1 MCDSSLILDN
11 NSWETSCP
19 RGKYISTTTS
29 QSMGVYDNNVW
40 ASWESNW
47 YEWAGTSS
55 NKCLSWPKSKYLL
68 YGTSESIVGTW
79 VANTGSP
86 TIINLFVK
94 PSYVETS
101 GDGSYSNPF
110 GNIVKALSY
119 ADEQAADKGETTIN
133 ICKSYSN
140 MFRFA
145 KWWPLYDKKFQPLQL
160 LQIKD

>member
-29 QSMGVYDNNVW
+29 ESMGVYDNNTC
-40 ASWESNW
+40 ASCGSSW

-55 NKCLSWPKSKYLL
+55 NQCLSWPKLNYLQFV
-68 YGTSESIVGTW
+68 TSGSILGTW
-79 VANTGSP
+79 VANTGLST
-86 TIINLFVK
+86 TIDLFVK
-94 PSYVETS
+94 PSYIETN

-133 ICKSYSN
+133 LC
-140 MFRFA
+140 R
-145 KWWPLYDKKFQPLQL
+145 
-160 LQIKD
+160 